1 MGLAYGAG
9 NLGKFIGPA
18 GLALI
23 AGSSNLVQW
32 HAALGYFAEAPR
44 LAEQTEARW
53 FQAETVRLNGDLLV
67 AMGDRTGVEASY
79 REAIAI
85 TQQQSAK
92 LWELR
97 TAARPASPG
106 CGATVASARRRMRC
120 WRRST
125 TGSPRAATGRFC
137 KRPRCCSMSW
147 LELVDYGTGGCAL
160 ESQVRIGSP
169 LE

>member
-97 TAARPASPG
+97 TAARPG
-106 CGATVASARRRMRC
+106 LARL
-120 WRRST
+120 WRD
-125 TGSPRAATGRFC
+125 GGKRAQAHALLAPVYDRFTEGRD
-137 KRPRCCSMSW
+137 RPVLQEAKM
-147 LELVDYGTGGCAL
+147 LLDELA
-160 ESQVRIGSP
+160 
-169 LE
+169 